1 MDSKTYK
8 MFDQESAAD
17 YILGK
22 GFFADSKGPL
32 VSREIGDGNM
42 NYIYRI
48 SCGEKS
54 LILKQAGEATRLSSG
69 KNISRKRNQREA
81 RALIR
86 QNEIVPGS
94 TPKVYLYDEI
104 MDCMVME
111 DMKDYTVMRQALLD
125 GRPLCDSFGEQ
136 IGHILAENY
145 RQTSDVQADH
155 IRKKYEVKEFI
166 NPELCEISERLV
178 FDEPIFNLSG
188 GNGVEPENNA
198 YVEENIYAGEELKK
212 EVGKLKYQFMTSSQS
227 FIHGDLHTGSLFI
240 SEKGV
245 KIFDSEFAFYGP
257 TGYDV
262 GNVIAH
268 LLLAKTNALLTERN
282 EVADWTEKQIRSIL
296 RIFTEETAGQK
307 RKPGKDAFEKEL
319 NQWYIRNI
327 LADSAGYCGTEIIRR
342 VLGVAKVKDVQ
353 SLERQKRCQAER
365 ILLKKGIDL
374 VINRK
379 NYTEASDFDSII

>member
-8 MFDQESAAD
+8 MFDQEGAAD

-188 GNGVEPENNA
+188 GNGVEPENSA

-296 RIFTEETAGQK
+296 RIFTEEMAGQK

-327 LADSAGYCGTEIIRR
+327 LADSAGYCGMEIIRR

>member
-22 GFFADSKGPL
+22 GFFADSREPL

-81 RALIR
+81 RAMIR

-94 TPKVYLYDEI
+94 TPKVYLYDEV

-111 DMKDYTVMRQALLD
+111 DMKDYAVMRQALLD
-125 GRPLCDSFGEQ
+125 GGPLWDSFGVQ

-188 GNGVEPENNA
+188 SNRVEPENNA
-198 YVEENIYAGEELKK
+198 YVEENIYVGEELKK
-212 EVGKLKYQFMTSSQS
+212 EVGKLKFQFMTSSQS

-240 SEKGV
+240 NEEGV

-262 GNVIAH
+262 GNIVAH
-268 LLLAKTNALLTERN
+268 LLLAKTNALLTDRN
-282 EVADWTEKQIRSIL
+282 EVVDWTEKQIRSIL
-296 RIFTEETAGQK
+296 RIFTKEAAGQK

-353 SLERQKRCQAER
+353 SLERRKRCQAER
-365 ILLKKGIDL
+365 MLLEKGIDL

>member
-8 MFDQESAAD
+8 MFDQEGAAD

-188 GNGVEPENNA
+188 GNGVEPENSA

-296 RIFTEETAGQK
+296 RIFTEETSGQK

>member
-8 MFDQESAAD
+8 MFDQEGAAD

-104 MDCMVME
+104 MNCMVME

-296 RIFTEETAGQK
+296 WIFTEETAGQK

>member
-188 GNGVEPENNA
+188 GNGVEPENSA
-198 YVEENIYAGEELKK
+198 YPVSL
-212 EVGKLKYQFMTSSQS
+212 LF
-227 FIHGDLHTGSLFI
+227 TG
-240 SEKGV
+240 
-245 KIFDSEFAFYGP
+245 
-257 TGYDV
+257 
-262 GNVIAH
+262 
-268 LLLAKTNALLTERN
+268 
-282 EVADWTEKQIRSIL
+282 
-296 RIFTEETAGQK
+296 IFTRDRCLSA
-307 RKPGKDAFEKEL
+307 RKG
-319 NQWYIRNI
+319 
-327 LADSAGYCGTEIIRR
+327 
-342 VLGVAKVKDVQ
+342 
-353 SLERQKRCQAER
+353 
-365 ILLKKGIDL
+365 
-374 VINRK
+374 
-379 NYTEASDFDSII
+379 

>member
-8 MFDQESAAD
+8 MFDQEGAAD

-94 TPKVYLYDEI
+94 TPKVYLYDEV

-188 GNGVEPENNA
+188 GNGVEPENSA

-212 EVGKLKYQFMTSSQS
+212 EVGKLKYQFMISSQS

>member
-1 MDSKTYK
+1 MDGKTYK
-8 MFDQESAAD
+8 MFNQESAAD
-17 YILGK
+17 YIRGK
-22 GFFADSKGPL
+22 GFFADCGDPL
-32 VSREIGDGNM
+32 ISREIGDGNM

-94 TPKVYLYDEI
+94 TPKVYLYDEV

-155 IRKKYEVKEFI
+155 IRKKYGVKEFI

-188 GNGVEPENNA
+188 CNGVEPENNA
-198 YVEENIYAGEELKK
+198 YVEANIYAGEELKK

-240 SEKGV
+240 SEERV

-262 GNVIAH
+262 GNVVAH

-296 RIFTEETAGQK
+296 RIFTEETIGQK
-307 RKPGKDAFEKEL
+307 RQPGKDAFEKEL

-327 LADSAGYCGTEIIRR
+327 LADSAGYCGMEIIRR

>member
-1 MDSKTYK
+1 MDGKTYK
-8 MFDQESAAD
+8 MFNQESAAD
-17 YILGK
+17 YIRGK
-22 GFFADSKGPL
+22 GFFADCGDPL
-32 VSREIGDGNM
+32 ISREIGDGNM

-94 TPKVYLYDEI
+94 TPKVYLYDEV
-104 MDCMVME
+104 MDCVVME

-155 IRKKYEVKEFI
+155 IRKKYGVKEFI

-188 GNGVEPENNA
+188 CNGVEPENNA
-198 YVEENIYAGEELKK
+198 YVEANIYAGEELKK

-240 SEKGV
+240 SEERV

-262 GNVIAH
+262 GNVVAH

-296 RIFTEETAGQK
+296 RIFTEETIGQK
-307 RKPGKDAFEKEL
+307 RQPGKDAFEKEL

-327 LADSAGYCGTEIIRR
+327 LADSAGYCGMEIIRR

>member
-8 MFDQESAAD
+8 MFDQEGAAD

-296 RIFTEETAGQK
+296 WIFTEETAGQK

>member
-1 MDSKTYK
+1 MDGKTYK
-8 MFDQESAAD
+8 MFNQESAAD
-17 YILGK
+17 YIRGK
-22 GFFADSKGPL
+22 GFFADCGDPL
-32 VSREIGDGNM
+32 ISREIGDGNM

-94 TPKVYLYDEI
+94 TPKVYLYDEV

-155 IRKKYEVKEFI
+155 IRKKYGVKEFI

-188 GNGVEPENNA
+188 CNGVEPENNA
-198 YVEENIYAGEELKK
+198 YVEANIYAGEELKK

-240 SEKGV
+240 SEERV

-262 GNVIAH
+262 GNVVAH

-296 RIFTEETAGQK
+296 RIFTEETIGQK
-307 RKPGKDAFEKEL
+307 RQPGKDAFEKEL

-327 LADSAGYCGTEIIRR
+327 LADSAGYCGMEIIRR

-353 SLERQKRCQAER
+353 SLERQKRCRAER
-365 ILLKKGIDL
+365 MLLEKGIDL

-379 NYTEASDFDSII
+379 SYTKASDFNCII

>member
-1 MDSKTYK
+1 M
-8 MFDQESAAD
+8 
-17 YILGK
+17 
-22 GFFADSKGPL
+22 
-32 VSREIGDGNM
+32 
-42 NYIYRI
+42 
-48 SCGEKS
+48 
-54 LILKQAGEATRLSSG
+54 ILKQAGEATRLSSG

-188 GNGVEPENNA
+188 GNGVEPENSA

-262 GNVIAH
+262 GNVVAH

-327 LADSAGYCGTEIIRR
+327 LADSAGYCGMEIIRR

>member
-8 MFDQESAAD
+8 MFDQEGAAD

-166 NPELCEISERLV
+166 NPELCENSERLV

-188 GNGVEPENNA
+188 GNGVEPENSA

-296 RIFTEETAGQK
+296 RIFTEEMAGQK

>member
-1 MDSKTYK
+1 
-8 MFDQESAAD
+8 
-17 YILGK
+17 
-22 GFFADSKGPL
+22 
-32 VSREIGDGNM
+32 
-42 NYIYRI
+42 
-48 SCGEKS
+48 
-54 LILKQAGEATRLSSG
+54 
-69 KNISRKRNQREA
+69 
-81 RALIR
+81 
-86 QNEIVPGS
+86 
-94 TPKVYLYDEI
+94 
-104 MDCMVME
+104 
-111 DMKDYTVMRQALLD
+111 
-125 GRPLCDSFGEQ
+125 
-136 IGHILAENY
+136 
-145 RQTSDVQADH
+145 
-155 IRKKYEVKEFI
+155 
-166 NPELCEISERLV
+166 
-178 FDEPIFNLSG
+178 
-188 GNGVEPENNA
+188 
-198 YVEENIYAGEELKK
+198 
-212 EVGKLKYQFMTSSQS
+212 MTSSQS

-282 EVADWTEKQIRSIL
+282 EVADWIEKQIRSIL
-296 RIFTEETAGQK
+296 RIFTEEMAGQK

>member
-1 MDSKTYK
+1 MDGKTYK
-8 MFDQESAAD
+8 MFNQESAAD
-17 YILGK
+17 YIRGK
-22 GFFADSKGPL
+22 GFFADCGDPL
-32 VSREIGDGNM
+32 ISREIGDGNM

-94 TPKVYLYDEI
+94 TPKVYLYDEV

-188 GNGVEPENNA
+188 CNGVEPENNA
-198 YVEENIYAGEELKK
+198 YVEANIYAGEELKK

-240 SEKGV
+240 SEERV

-262 GNVIAH
+262 GNVVAH

-296 RIFTEETAGQK
+296 RIFTEETIGQK
-307 RKPGKDAFEKEL
+307 RQPGKDAFEKEL

-327 LADSAGYCGTEIIRR
+327 LADSAGYCGMEIIRR

-353 SLERQKRCQAER
+353 SLERQKRCRAER
-365 ILLKKGIDL
+365 MLLEKGIDL

-379 NYTEASDFDSII
+379 SYTKASDFNCII

>member
-1 MDSKTYK
+1 MDGKTYK
-8 MFDQESAAD
+8 MFNQESAAD
-17 YILGK
+17 YIRGK
-22 GFFADSKGPL
+22 GFFADCGDPL
-32 VSREIGDGNM
+32 ISREIGDGNM

-94 TPKVYLYDEI
+94 TPKVYLYDEV

-188 GNGVEPENNA
+188 GNGVEPENSA

-240 SEKGV
+240 SEERV

-262 GNVIAH
+262 GNVVAH

-296 RIFTEETAGQK
+296 RIFTEETIGQK
-307 RKPGKDAFEKEL
+307 RQPGKDAFEKEL

-327 LADSAGYCGTEIIRR
+327 LADSAGYCGMEIIRR

-353 SLERQKRCQAER
+353 SLERQKRCRAER
-365 ILLKKGIDL
+365 MLLEKGIDL

-379 NYTEASDFDSII
+379 SYTKASDFNCII

>member
-8 MFDQESAAD
+8 MFDQEGAAD

-104 MDCMVME
+104 MNCMVME

-188 GNGVEPENNA
+188 GNGVEPENSA

-296 RIFTEETAGQK
+296 RIFTEEMAGQK